1 MRKLRKDL
9 DNLLKDIESYI
20 VEKQQC
26 QFTNPLRYR
35 LNLLQEKYEK
45 IKPVFS
51 SSDTQKVEEDLRV
64 AEAILN

>member
-1 MRKLRKDL
+1 MKKLRKDL
-9 DNLLKDIESYI
+9 DALLKDIENYI

-26 QFTNPLRYR
+26 QFINPLKYR
-35 LNLLQEKYEK
+35 LEILQGKYEK